1 MPPLHCWDIAAVSL
15 AHPLLCSSLLV
26 FCVPPFPPYLPPS
39 VKHTAL
45 PICSLSLSPAR
56 RALPCFLVLF
66 IPSDGEFA
74 ARRYIYVGSTS
85 GLLMCGSDSGVLC
98 RQMGVSVCFLHACV
112 CVVYPC
118 VCGGDTFKWSS
129 DTG

>member
-45 PICSLSLSPAR
+45 PICSLSLSCTAR
-56 RALPCFLVLF
+56 SAVLPRPLYSQRWRVCSEEIYTWEAHLGY
-66 IPSDGEFA
+66 SCA
-74 ARRYIYVGSTS
+74 AAIAASCVG
-85 GLLMCGSDSGVLC
+85 
-98 RQMGVSVCFLHACV
+98 RWVSVCVFCMHVFVLCIRV
-112 CVVYPC
+112 CVW
-118 VCGGDTFKWSS
+118 GDTFKWSS

>member
-45 PICSLSLSPAR
+45 PICSLSLLHGALCRASSSSLFPAMASLQR
-56 RALPCFLVLF
+56 G
-66 IPSDGEFA
+66 D
-74 ARRYIYVGSTS
+74 IYVGSTS

>member
-1 MPPLHCWDIAAVSL
+1 M
-15 AHPLLCSSLLV
+15 
-26 FCVPPFPPYLPPS
+26 
-39 VKHTAL
+39 
-45 PICSLSLSPAR
+45 
-56 RALPCFLVLF
+56 
-66 IPSDGEFA
+66 
-74 ARRYIYVGSTS
+74 GSTS

-118 VCGGDTFKWSS
+118 VCVGGDTFKWSS